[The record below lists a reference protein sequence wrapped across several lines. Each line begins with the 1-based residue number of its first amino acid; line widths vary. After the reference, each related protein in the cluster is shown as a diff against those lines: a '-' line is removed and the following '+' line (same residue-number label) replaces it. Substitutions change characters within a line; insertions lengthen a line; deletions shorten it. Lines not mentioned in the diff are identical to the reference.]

1 MSTPTFAELLTYHLT
16 QTGISD
22 SELARSIG
30 VRRQTVFRW
39 KEGLVERPRAR
50 EDVLRCAQKLRLTPA
65 ERDLLLLAAGF
76 APEAR
81 DPALVR
87 EQAVDPPPLPPA
99 QPETLTAP
107 TDGDD
112 RPAVIS
118 EALLPD
124 DAEPSGSDT
133 VSPEVNTFA
142 QLPTDPADQKVL
154 PSVIVLPD
162 LVLMRPLS
170 TAPVL
175 ARLLALPHRWRV
187 AGGGL
192 VLLLLLIGFGWAWG
206 PVTPPAPTP
215 TPAVVKV
222 TLNPPNL
229 PIDYPVATV
238 GETLL
243 VVAPFAEYTTG
254 EGYNVAGRIQEALT
268 QEIMTAGLLST
279 TIAIWPEAVRNANQV
294 RQLVRSANA
303 ALVIWGE
310 YDSGRVRVNWTTGDG
325 VTGQEKTEK
334 VDFALTSPSE
344 LITTINTRLPQEIR
358 SLALTALGRVL
369 RDQGD
374 RPRALAAFRRA
385 LELDPEDDKTRA
397 LLNFYL
403 GYLSE
408 QGRTLADL
416 DRAITYYAAAI
427 QGNAQL
433 VDAYYNRGTIYL
445 TRATLLTLDD
455 PVLAQN
461 LERAIA
467 DLSHVLRVR
476 PNSVNGYLNRGVAYY
491 ERNGPE
497 DMNRAAAD
505 FSQIIALQP
514 DYARAYFHRGLV
526 RIRTNT
532 TPGWIE
538 DFTKTLELQP
548 DYYAALNGLC
558 WGYALAEQAEQALPL
573 CDEAVRLDPTGASRD
588 GRGIVYAQLGR
599 REDAIADFNAYLTW
613 TKSLTPATLY
623 DRYRGPLVEAWIT
636 QLQAGEDPFTPA
648 VLAALR

>member
-1 MSTPTFAELLTYHLT
+1 MSTPTFAELLTYHLN

-50 EDVLRCAQKLRLTPA
+50 EDVLRCAQKLRLTPS

-76 APEAR
+76 APEAL
-81 DPALVR
+81 DPATVR
-87 EQAVDPPPLPPA
+87 EQAVDPPTLPVAEPLPSPA
-99 QPETLTAP
+99 AVDALPEV
-107 TDGDD
+107 TD
-112 RPAVIS
+112 
-118 EALLPD
+118 EALLVD
-124 DAEPSGSDT
+124 DDELPGPDT
-133 VSPEVNTFA
+133 VVQAF
-142 QLPTDPADQKVL
+142 
-154 PSVIVLPD
+154 
-162 LVLMRPLS
+162 
-170 TAPVL
+170 APVMADATGRSPSPAVDPTPALPAAVPLQSSVQPVPTL
-175 ARLLALPHRWRV
+175 ARLLALPRRWLV
-187 AGGGL
+187 VGGGL
-192 VLLLLLIGFGWAWG
+192 MLVAFVVGISWVWG
-206 PVTPPAPTP
+206 PNAPPLPTP

-229 PIDYPVATV
+229 PVEYPVALA

-254 EGYNVAGRIQEALT
+254 EGYNVAGRIQDALT
-268 QEIMTAGLLST
+268 QEIATAGLLST

-294 RQLVRSANA
+294 RQLVGSANA

-310 YDSGRVRVNWTTGDG
+310 YDSGRVRVNWTVGDQA
-325 VTGQEKTEK
+325 TGQEKTEK

-374 RPRALAAFRRA
+374 RTRALAAFRRA

-403 GYLSE
+403 GHLTE
-408 QGRTLADL
+408 QSRTLVDF
-416 DRAITYYAAAI
+416 DRAISYYTAAL
-427 QGNAQL
+427 QSNGQL

-445 TRATLLTLDD
+445 NRSALLAVDD
-455 PVLAQN
+455 PAFRYN

-467 DLSHVLRVR
+467 DLSQVLRAR
-476 PNSVNGYLNRGVAYY
+476 PNSLNGYLNRGVAYY
-491 ERNGPE
+491 ERNGPD
-497 DMNRAAAD
+497 DMSRAAAD

-514 DYARAYFHRGLV
+514 DHARAYFHRGLV
-526 RIRTNT
+526 GVRTNT
-532 TPGWIE
+532 APGWIE

-548 DYYAALNGLC
+548 DYYPALNGLC
-558 WGYALAEQAEQALPL
+558 WGYALAEQPEQALPL
-573 CDEAVRLDPTGASRD
+573 CDEAVQLDPTGASRD
-588 GRGIVYAQLGR
+588 GRGIVYTQLGR
-599 REDAIADFNAYLTW
+599 LDNAIADFNAYLAW
-613 TKSLTPATLY
+613 AKDLTPTTLY
-623 DRYRGPLVEAWIT
+623 GRYRGPLVEAWIT
-636 QLQAGEDPFTPA
+636 QLQAGANPFTPD